1 MSIVQVQ
8 IPDSLQKSLSDLAD
22 RDGISIDQ
30 FISTAI
36 AEKLSALMTENYLKD
51 RANRGDSPS
60 AEADASRTER
70 LRQRVKYEAI
80 LAKVPDVEPEE
91 YDRIPTV

>member
-1 MSIVQVQ
+1 MPKTTSDKKSVMSIIHVQ
-8 IPDSLQKSLSDLAD
+8 IPDLLHKSLSDLTG

-51 RANRGDSPS
+51 RARRGDR
-60 AEADASRTER
+60 A
-70 LRQRVKYEAI
+70 KYESV
-80 LAKVPDVEPEE
+80 LAKVPDVEPED
-91 YDRIPTV
+91 YDRIPTT

>member
-8 IPDSLQKSLSDLAD
+8 IPDSLQKSLYELAG

-36 AEKLSALMTENYLKD
+36 AEKLSALMTESYLQE
-51 RANRGDSPS
+51 RAKRG
-60 AEADASRTER
+60 SR
-70 LRQRVKYEAI
+70 LKYEAI
-80 LAKVPDVEPEE
+80 LAKVPDVEPEL

>member
-8 IPDSLQKSLSDLAD
+8 IPDSLLESLHDLAS

-36 AEKLSALMTENYLKD
+36 AEKLSALMTENYLQEK
-51 RANRGDSPS
+51 AKRG
-60 AEADASRTER
+60 SRE
-70 LRQRVKYEAI
+70 KYDAI
-80 LAKVPDVEPEE
+80 LAKVPDVEPELH
-91 YDRIPTV
+91 DKMT

>member
-51 RANRGDSPS
+51 RANRGD
-60 AEADASRTER
+60 RT
-70 LRQRVKYEAI
+70 KYEAI

-91 YDRIPTV
+91 YDKIQTV

>member
-8 IPDSLQKSLSDLAD
+8 IPDSLHQSLSDLAG

-51 RANRGDSPS
+51 RARRGNQ
-60 AEADASRTER
+60 T
-70 LRQRVKYEAI
+70 KYEAI

>member
-8 IPDSLQKSLSDLAD
+8 IPDSLQKSLYDLAG

-36 AEKLSALMTENYLKD
+36 AEKLSALMAEDYLRE
-51 RANRGDSPS
+51 RAKRG
-60 AEADASRTER
+60 SRS
-70 LRQRVKYEAI
+70 KYEAI
-80 LAKVPDVEPEE
+80 LAKVPDVEPEP
-91 YDRIPTV
+91 YDRLPTA

>member
-8 IPDSLQKSLSDLAD
+8 ISDSLQKSLYDLAS

-36 AEKLSALMTENYLKD
+36 AEKLSALMTENYLKEKAK
-51 RANRGDSPS
+51 RGNRS
-60 AEADASRTER
+60 
-70 LRQRVKYEAI
+70 KYEKI
-80 LAKVPDVEPEE
+80 LAKVPDMEPQP
-91 YDRIPTV
+91 YDMLPTG